1 MLETQFSCK
10 ILECLTTV
18 VGPVIGS
25 YYLGNALVAENLS
38 QHFGSCVAVDLS
50 PWHLPNKWI
59 LRVIISNY

>member
-25 YYLGNALVAENLS
+25 YYLGNALLAENLS
-38 QHFGSCVAVDLS
+38 QHFGYCVAVNLS
-50 PWHLPNKWI
+50 RPL
-59 LRVIISNY
+59 VFA